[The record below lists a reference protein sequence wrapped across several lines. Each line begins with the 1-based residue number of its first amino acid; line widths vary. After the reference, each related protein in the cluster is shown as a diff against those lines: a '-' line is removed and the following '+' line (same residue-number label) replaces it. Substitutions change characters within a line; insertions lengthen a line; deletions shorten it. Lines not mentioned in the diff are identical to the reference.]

1 MLGPAGWREPGKVCR
16 RGRRRG
22 AGPHPA
28 AAAPPLSFPALC
40 PDASTPPL
48 RTASGDTEASR
59 DSRKRFVVSHLDL
72 DSTRCETAFPVS
84 RETVLHVGLTLG
96 RGDVTAYASRQ
107 RGSGA
112 PLPCPGPQLPAEAG
126 KRVAGS
132 QEGAR
137 ITRGVL

>member
-16 RGRRRG
+16 RERRRG

-48 RTASGDTEASR
+48 RTASRDTEASR